1 MKEIKH
7 FTEER
12 SDSLYN
18 FIYHKIYD
26 NKIKN
31 SKINENVKLELAKNL
46 QETTLELS
54 TTKQIILEYLQN
66 NKN

>member
-1 MKEIKH
+1 
-7 FTEER
+7 
-12 SDSLYN
+12 
-18 FIYHKIYD
+18 
-26 NKIKN
+26 
-31 SKINENVKLELAKNL
+31 INENVKLELAKNL

>member
-1 MKEIKH
+1 MNEIKH
-7 FTEER
+7 FIEER
-12 SDSLYN
+12 SDNLYN

-31 SKINENVKLELAKNL
+31 SKINENIKLELTKNL

-54 TTKQIILEYLQN
+54 RTKRIILEYLQN

>member
-12 SDSLYN
+12 LDSLYN

>member
-1 MKEIKH
+1 VKEIKH

-12 SDSLYN
+12 LDSLYN